1 MAEQKKISI
10 IVEAVNRVTATVKAI
25 NGSIATIA
33 APARA
38 INRSLGGLLTQTGY
52 KRVSKAVD
60 GVGRSFR
67 SLAAT
72 GAIVTG
78 AAAGMFY
85 ALTRVTNAGESA
97 AKAAQSFGTTIP
109 EWQKLAYAAEIGDVS
124 VDDLGQSLGMLNKN
138 AIAAATGNQKSALWF
153 RRAGIS
159 VKDQNGHVK
168 SSTQLMSE
176 LADVF
181 ASMPDGPKKLALANG
196 LLKDS
201 QGKLIPFL
209 NGGSKGLREAGAE
222 AEAYGLV
229 SEKLAR
235 DSATFNDELKK
246 TRGAATGVGNAIAS
260 ALLPAINAVMPE
272 IRAWIVSNRE
282 LVAATAKDLFEGLKD
297 VGAVIWQVLR
307 AVNAVVQVFG
317 GWKTVIYAVAGFIA
331 AKMVFAVLALAKS
344 FFLLGAAILTTPIGW
359 IAAGV
364 AGLVAGA
371 YLLIKHWTKVKT
383 FFLDLID
390 TVFAPFA
397 GLLEKISVL
406 SPKAVGELGAKY
418 IQKLTGVG
426 PPAPS
431 AIAAGGGSLGSS
443 QKIGG
448 TLNIKW
454 DGPGR
459 VTKMESFGGLGLDVD
474 SGGATAGMGY

>member
-52 KRVSKAVD
+52 KRVSKAVE

-97 AKAAQSFGTTIP
+97 VKSAQSFGTTVP
-109 EWQKLAYAAEIGDVS
+109 AWQKLAYAAEIGDVA
-124 VDDLGQSLGMLNKN
+124 VEDLGQSLGMLNKN
-138 AIAAATGNQKSALWF
+138 AIAAATGNQKSAIWF

-159 VKDQNGHVK
+159 VRDQNGHVK
-168 SSTQLMSE
+168 SSTQLFEE
-176 LADVF
+176 LADRF
-181 ASMPDGPKKLALANG
+181 AAMPDGPKKLALANG

-201 QGKLIPFL
+201 QGKLIPLL
-209 NGGSKGLREAGAE
+209 NGGAKGLRAAGAE
-222 AEAYGLV
+222 AEAYGLT

-235 DSATFNDELKK
+235 YSAVFNDELKK
-246 TRGAATGVGNAIAS
+246 TKGATQGVGNAIAE
-260 ALLPAINAVMPE
+260 ALLPSLNAFMPE
-272 IRAWIVSNRE
+272 LRAWIVSNRE
-282 LVAATAKDLFEGLKD
+282 LVAATAKDLFEGLTK
-297 VGAVIWQVLR
+297 VGKIIWWILGIVNDAVQL
-307 AVNAVVQVFG
+307 FG

-359 IAAGV
+359 LMIGITAIAG
-364 AGLVAGA
+364 GA
-371 YLLIKHWTKVKT
+371 YLLIKHWTKVKK
-383 FFLDLID
+383 FFTDLID
-390 TVFAPFA
+390 TVFGPLVRLMEKLSSLVPKTAAEFGTSFNK
-397 GLLEKISVL
+397 GLMGI
-406 SPKAVGELGAKY
+406 
-418 IQKLTGVG
+418 G
-426 PPAPS
+426 PPAAS
-431 AIAAGGGSLGSS
+431 AIGPGGGSRGGA
-443 QKIGG
+443 QQIGG

-474 SGGATAGMGY
+474 SGYATAGAGS